1 MAISKTIIKMNHM
14 EVVVK
19 VVNDVASPGTVTF
32 GLATDLLKSNEDLSG
47 ETPIVNIGQ
56 TETSLADGGEA
67 TVVRDGVVIYNVFEN
82 TLGFE
87 MNWGADTQNNT
98 ADIVVNMSTKGT
110 LYIRLLK
117 LQGYRPKFR
126 PEQGVDA

>member
-1 MAISKTIIKMNHM
+1 M